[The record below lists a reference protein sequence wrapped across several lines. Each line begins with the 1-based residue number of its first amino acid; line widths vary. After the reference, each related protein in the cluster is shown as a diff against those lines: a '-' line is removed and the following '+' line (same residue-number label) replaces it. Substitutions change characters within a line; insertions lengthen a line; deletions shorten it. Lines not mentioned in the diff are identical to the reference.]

1 MHPLIKRVQVLKN
14 HMLAQNL
21 YYNHNYPKGPRTLVL
36 FVVVVVVVVVGVVV
50 IVVVVV
56 VVVAAAVVVVVVV
69 VVVVAGV
76 GVGTRENT
84 PQQAENDDIIQWYH

>member
-1 MHPLIKRVQVLKN
+1 MHPPIKRVQGLKN

-36 FVVVVVVVVVGVVV
+36 L
-50 IVVVVV
+50 
-56 VVVAAAVVVVVVV
+56 VVVVVV
-69 VVVVAGV
+69 VVVVAVVVVVV

-84 PQQAENDDIIQWYH
+84 PQQAENDDIIRWYH